1 MQNHLNPVAGVGA
14 VVFYN
19 DAVLLVE
26 RKFPPFENQWCI
38 PGGKVLLG
46 ETLQQA
52 AEREI
57 LEETGVTIY
66 AGEPVYSFDV
76 IDKDNDNKI
85 KYHYIVID
93 LIAEY
98 VSGKPVGRDDAILA
112 DWVDREKFYKLD
124 INKTTKDLLA
134 SRFQF
139 P

>member
-1 MQNHLNPVAGVGA
+1 MQNHLTPVAGVGA

-26 RKFPPFENQWCI
+26 RKFPPYENQWCI

-57 LEETGVTIY
+57 LEETGVTIH

-76 IDKDNDNKI
+76 ISRDNDNKI
-85 KYHYIVID
+85 RYHYIVID

-98 VSGKPVGRDDAILA
+98 VSGEPVGRDDAILA
-112 DWVDREKFYKLD
+112 DWVDREKFYKLN
-124 INKTTKDLLA
+124 INKTTKALLA